1 MKSIKEIRR
10 DNLARAIDLRCDGNQ
25 TRAALLLGYST
36 PSLVS
41 RYTTSAK
48 DIGDRAARKMEE
60 VFGLPANWMDTP
72 HEAANGAA
80 RDPAG
85 ASAAAPIGRA
95 IRHVRMARGM
105 SAEKLAD
112 LAGIDAAALAAI
124 EKGAT
129 PAPDV
134 LARFAHAL
142 EVDTPLLARL
152 SALSFGEVTTAL
164 LQQLPPDDLTHTLSE
179 DEVTY
184 VGPYHATRRIP
195 VVGMAQLGENGFY
208 DELEYPAG
216 HGDGYLLFNS
226 KDPNAYVLK
235 VRGDSMKPAIRN
247 GWYIVVEPSGRP
259 TPGEYVVLQLED
271 GRKMAKELLFQHART
286 GDIEVMSVNGE
297 IRMSVPGTA
306 VRHVHPIAAVV
317 PPSQIIY
324 S

>member
-10 DNLARAIDLRCDGNQ
+10 DNLARAIDTRCDGSQ
-25 TRAALLLGYST
+25 TRAATLLGYST

-41 RYTTSAK
+41 RYTTGAK

-60 VFGLPANWMDTP
+60 VFGLPPNWMDSP
-72 HEAANGAA
+72 QEGGGA
-80 RDPAG
+80 PAD
-85 ASAAAPIGRA
+85 AAPVGRA
-95 IRHVRMARGM
+95 IRHVRMARG
-105 SAEKLAD
+105 
-112 LAGIDAAALAAI
+112 LAAERLAEAAGLDAPTLARI
-124 EKGAT
+124 ESGAE
-129 PAPDV
+129 PAPAELTR
-134 LARFAHAL
+134 LAAAL
-142 EVDTPLLARL
+142 EVDSVTLARL
-152 SALSFGEVTTAL
+152 APLSFGEITKAL
-164 LQQLPPDDLTHTLSE
+164 LRQLPPHDFASSLSD

-184 VGPYHATRRIP
+184 VGTYHPTRRIP

-226 KDPNAYVLK
+226 KDPDAYVLK

-259 TPGEYVVLQLED
+259 TAGEYVVLQLED

-297 IRMSVPGTA
+297 IRMSIPGTS

-317 PPSQIIY
+317 PPSQILY
-324 S
+324 T

>member
-1 MKSIKEIRR
+1 MDAPHNAPE
-10 DNLARAIDLRCDGNQ
+10 
-25 TRAALLLGYST
+25 
-36 PSLVS
+36 
-41 RYTTSAK
+41 
-48 DIGDRAARKMEE
+48 
-60 VFGLPANWMDTP
+60 ANPGT
-72 HEAANGAA
+72 AGGAA
-80 RDPAG
+80 VPA
-85 ASAAAPIGRA
+85 PVGRA

-105 SAEKLAD
+105 SAERLAE
-112 LAGIDAAALAAI
+112 LASLDAAALSSI
-124 EKGAT
+124 EAGSTT
-129 PAPDV
+129 PPPDV
-134 LARFAHAL
+134 LARLAQAL
-142 EVDTPLLARL
+142 EVDTAMLARL
-152 SALSFGEVTTAL
+152 SALSFGDVTTAL
-164 LQQLPPDDLTHTLSE
+164 LRQVPPDDLNHTLSE

-184 VGPYHATRRIP
+184 VGTYQATRRIP

-226 KDPNAYVLK
+226 KDPDAYVLK

-324 S
+324 N